1 MLNSSQS
8 QRKCG
13 FFLIQAFPRLLV
25 ITSNMINELLSDT
38 KKKKKETRI
47 KEYVCGF
54 ICLYDHEFFM
64 FLIYIKIPGRI

>member
-13 FFLIQAFPRLLV
+13 FFLIQALPRLLV

-38 KKKKKETRI
+38 NKKKK
-47 KEYVCGF
+47 
-54 ICLYDHEFFM
+54 
-64 FLIYIKIPGRI
+64 PG